1 MNVQSP
7 AGRSSNQGN
16 SRTCRR
22 TIVIRAEALCE
33 GRVLNVP
40 LTTATEETPP
50 RSLEEAER
58 RHIENTLVSTR
69 WVLEGPQ
76 GAASILGL
84 NPSTLRSR
92 MKRLGIQR
100 PG

>member
-1 MNVQSP
+1 M
-7 AGRSSNQGN
+7 GN
-16 SRTCRR
+16 
-22 TIVIRAEALCE
+22 IRELEDALARAVALWVD
-33 GRVLNVP
+33 RVLNAP
-40 LTTATEETPP
+40 LAGVEAEAPP

-58 RHIENTLVSTR
+58 RHIESTLASTR

-76 GAASILGL
+76 GAAAILGL

-100 PG
+100 PA